1 MSGMNAG
8 MNVGRSLIGG
18 STLNQIDP
26 RRGVAD
32 AAPPTLQKAVV
43 IDIIYDFSIFTQD
56 YKDKLAEQ
64 VSNFELI
71 EVMPVNSIVAQIVSS
86 GGGNS
91 ATPYTIL
98 FPFFSSHFMLPL
110 KVGEIVHVIYQDFST
125 NGNKLGFWLS
135 RVHGQRQV
143 EDVNYSHLDRQY
155 DPLNNLLYWSSTN
168 LKEITSSPDPSFPN
182 GGGTSDTQSIRPFAP
197 NEDAYANIIN
207 DASASKIETPE
218 SVPRWNK
225 RPQEF
230 VLQGSNNALICLG
243 EDRSG
248 PVKFPEPDEQQQGDV
263 PTNDSKGFAGTID
276 MVVGRGRFPPEPKTV
291 PELTAARTIQ
301 NSRGKIETD
310 KAPFRNKEGTP
321 QVRAQD
327 NPIEGDP
334 DFINDAARLYVTMQ
348 SVADNKFGI
357 TSINFPTSTL
367 PITQPTNADDI
378 GTINRSYVAG
388 KADHIR
394 FISRKNKEKNIEG
407 TLLFLREGEASTDS
421 DGDKDLSYMFF
432 DKNGINIESNKIF
445 FGTAIHDDPNETSNI
460 NYNDD
465 NGPYEPWI
473 LWSKY
478 KETVDALQKQIT
490 NMQEEHT
497 KAIKDLRDG
506 VAQAFGSM
514 ANAFAG
520 GGNSVPYGPNSAVIA
535 GQAAALSA
543 QTSIST
549 KTEQIL
555 SRFKQQLGNDQDK
568 NITDNV
574 SKVNHSQKLY
584 GSKGG
589 DS

>member
-1 MSGMNAG
+1 MSGMHAG

-18 STLNQIDP
+18 STLNQVDP

-32 AAPPTLQKAVV
+32 AAAPTLQKAVV
-43 IDIIYDFSIFTQD
+43 IDIVYDFSILSQD
-56 YKDKLAEQ
+56 YKEKLTEL
-64 VSNFELI
+64 VSNYELI
-71 EVMPVNSIVAQIVSS
+71 EVMPINSIVAQIVSND
-86 GGGNS
+86 GGTS
-91 ATPYTIL
+91 STPYTIL

-135 RVHGQRQV
+135 RIHGQRQV
-143 EDVNYSHLDRQY
+143 EDTNYSHLDRQY
-155 DPLNNLLYWSSTN
+155 DPLNNLLYWSTTN
-168 LKEITSSPDPSFPN
+168 LSQITTSPDPSFPN
-182 GGGTSDTQSIRPFAP
+182 GGGTPDTQTIKPFAP
-197 NEDAYANIIN
+197 NEDAYVNIIT
-207 DASASKIETPE
+207 DSSASKIETHE

-248 PVKFPEPDEQQQGDV
+248 PAKLPDSNEQQQQEDEAA
-263 PTNDSKGFAGTID
+263 DSKGFAGTID
-276 MVVGRGRFPPEPKTV
+276 MVVGRGRFPPDPKTA
-291 PELTAARTIQ
+291 PELTAARTIK
-301 NSRGKIETD
+301 NSRTETETD

-327 NPIEGDP
+327 NPKEGDP
-334 DFINDAARLYVTMQ
+334 DFVNDAARLYVTMQ

-357 TSINFPTSTL
+357 SSIAFPPSTL
-367 PITQPTNADDI
+367 PIVQPTNQDNV
-378 GTINRSYVAG
+378 GTLNRSYVAG

-394 FISRKNKEKNIEG
+394 FISRKNSEKGIAG
-407 TLLFLREGEASTDS
+407 TMLFLREGDSSTE

-432 DKNGINIESNKIF
+432 DKNGINLEANKIF
-445 FGTAIHDDPNETSNI
+445 FGTAAHEDPNENNNI

-465 NGPYEPWI
+465 EGPYEPWI

-478 KETVDALQKQIT
+478 KEAVDALHKQIT
-490 NMQEEHT
+490 DMQEEHT

-535 GQAAALSA
+535 GQAAAISA

-549 KTEQIL
+549 KAEQIL
-555 SRFKQQLGNDQDK
+555 SQFKQQLSSDQDQ
-568 NITDNV
+568 NNTDNI
-574 SKVNHSQKLY
+574 SKINHSQKLY